1 MGQFLPLS
9 KLLSE
14 ITKRKEMSPR
24 RPPRVVF
31 TNGCFDILHVGH
43 ARYLKDAKALGD
55 ILVVGV
61 NADSSVKRLKGPE
74 RPIQV
79 ESDRAELI
87 ASLASVD
94 FVTLFEEDTPRELI
108 EKIAPDVLVKGG
120 DWPVEKIEGSKF
132 VLARGGEVKS
142 LPFHPGHSTTSLIER
157 IDKR

>member
-1 MGQFLPLS
+1 MGKFLPLD

-14 ITKRKEMSPR
+14 IDQRKKMSPR
-24 RPPRVVF
+24 KPPRVVF

-55 ILVVGV
+55 ILVVGA
-61 NADSSVKRLKGPE
+61 NSDASVKRIKGPE
-74 RPIQV
+74 RPIQN
-79 ESDRAELI
+79 ENDRAEL
-87 ASLASVD
+87 LAFLGCVD